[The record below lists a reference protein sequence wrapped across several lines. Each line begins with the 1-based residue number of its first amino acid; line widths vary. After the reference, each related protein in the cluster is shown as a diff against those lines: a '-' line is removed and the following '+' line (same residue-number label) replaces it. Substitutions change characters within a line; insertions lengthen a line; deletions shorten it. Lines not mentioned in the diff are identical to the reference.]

1 MVGYQVSVEQRKKYR
16 DAEVKKHGLE
26 ILNRKQELRR
36 ALKKGNVTPFILAKY
51 QFSSDE
57 LPFLKE
63 EEELASYESS

>member
-26 ILNRKQELRR
+26 MLNRKQELRR

-63 EEELASYESS
+63 EELASYESS

>member
-1 MVGYQVSVEQRKKYR
+1 MVGYQVSVEQRRKYR

-63 EEELASYESS
+63 EEAASDESS